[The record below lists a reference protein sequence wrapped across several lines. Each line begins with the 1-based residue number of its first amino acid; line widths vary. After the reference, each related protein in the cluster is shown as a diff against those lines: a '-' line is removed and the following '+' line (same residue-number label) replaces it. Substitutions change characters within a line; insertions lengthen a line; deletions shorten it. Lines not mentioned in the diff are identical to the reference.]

1 MKRKVF
7 AKNVQFKANPKNN
20 ESRSLV
26 NLSKTCSG
34 LAVLALI
41 CSVVTVIGEFTL
53 HNVRKVKSVA
63 QNKKGEQMNYK
74 ISKKWKENTEK
85 PYKPKK

>member
-7 AKNVQFKANPKNN
+7 AKNVQFKANPKTTRV
-20 ESRSLV
+20 EALV
-26 NLSKTCSG
+26 NFSKTCSG
-34 LAVLALI
+34 LAILALI

-53 HNVRKVKSVA
+53 HNVRQVKSVV

-74 ISKKWKENTEK
+74 ISKK
-85 PYKPKK
+85 

>member
-1 MKRKVF
+1 MNF
-7 AKNVQFKANPKNN
+7 
-20 ESRSLV
+20 
-26 NLSKTCSG
+26 SKTCSG
-34 LAVLALI
+34 LAILALI

-53 HNVRKVKSVA
+53 HNVRQVKSVV

-85 PYKPKK
+85 PLQTKKVKLFECGRKKSK